1 MNTQTTISISE
12 ARKKIF
18 AIAED
23 VQNPSVFYV
32 LTEKGRPKVVVL
44 SAEEFESWVETLE
57 VTQDFPDLKKDVMA
71 ARADY
76 KSENYITLN
85 KYLNKPHAISGRPA
99 KKGTKRSK

>member
-18 AIAED
+18 DIAED
-23 VQNPSVFYV
+23 VQKPSVYYV

-57 VTQDFPDLKKDVMA
+57 VMQDFPDLKKDTKA
-71 ARADY
+71 ARTDY
-76 KSENYITLN
+76 KSGKYITLT
-85 KYLNKPHAISGRPA
+85 KYLNKPHAVSGRLS
-99 KKGTKRSK
+99 KKGAKGS